1 MSQEL
6 TDFGIP
12 DYFEAEALG
21 QPGNRRFR
29 LIAKKGTRTASL
41 WVERADVELLSQAL
55 NHVLAE
61 VGESDT
67 LRVEGEPKAPP
78 PPPRRDF
85 PDEPDLE
92 LRVGRWAVGYDQ
104 ANDLILYL
112 ATSIEMTLEMTEN
125 DEIIPQFRVA
135 LPRDAA
141 ERFVDAA
148 EALVAAGRPRC
159 PLCGTALSYA
169 DEPHACV
176 KQNGHH
182 KAELIIEG
190 EGE

>member
-29 LIAKKGTRTASL
+29 LIAKKGAQTASL
-41 WVERADVELLSQAL
+41 WVERADVELLSQAF
-55 NHVLAE
+55 NQVLVE

-67 LRVEGEPKAPP
+67 LRVEGETAGPP
-78 PPPRRDF
+78 PQPRGDF
-85 PDEPDLE
+85 PRNPDIE

-104 ANDLILYL
+104 ANALIIYI
-112 ATSIEMTLEMTEN
+112 ATSIESALETTES
-125 DEIIPQFRVA
+125 DEIIPEFRVA
-135 LPRDAA
+135 LPRDTA
-141 ERFVDAA
+141 ERFADAA

-159 PLCGTALSYA
+159 PLCGTALSYP

-182 KAELIIEG
+182 KAELVIEG
-190 EGE
+190 DE

>member
-6 TDFGIP
+6 IDFGIP

-29 LIAKKGTRTASL
+29 LIAKKGSRTACL
-41 WVERADVELLSQAL
+41 WVERTDVELLGQAF
-55 NHVLAE
+55 NQVLAE
-61 VGESDT
+61 VGGSDT
-67 LRVEGEPKAPP
+67 LRVDGEAPP
-78 PPPRRDF
+78 PPPQPRSDF
-85 PDEPDLE
+85 PADPDIE

-104 ANDLILYL
+104 SNDLLVYI
-112 ATSIEMTLEMTEN
+112 AASIESSLETTES
-125 DEIIPQFRVA
+125 DEIVPEFRVS
-135 LPRDAA
+135 LSHDAA
-141 ERFVDAA
+141 ERFADAT

-159 PLCGTALSYA
+159 PLCGAALNFP

-182 KAELIIEG
+182 KAELVVDED
-190 EGE
+190 E

>member
-6 TDFGIP
+6 IDFGIP

-29 LIAKKGTRTASL
+29 LIAKKGPRTASL
-41 WVERADVELLSQAL
+41 WVERADVELLSQAF
-55 NHVLAE
+55 NQVLVE

-67 LRVEGEPKAPP
+67 LRVEGEPPP
-78 PPPRRDF
+78 PPPQPRSDF
-85 PDEPDLE
+85 PQHPDIE

-104 ANDLILYL
+104 ANAWIVYI
-112 ATSIEMTLEMTEN
+112 ATSIEIALETTES
-125 DEIIPQFRVA
+125 DEIVPEFRVA
-135 LPRDAA
+135 LPRDTA
-141 ERFVDAA
+141 ERFADAA

-159 PLCGTALSYA
+159 PLCGTALSYV

-182 KAELIIEG
+182 KAELVIEDDD
-190 EGE
+190 